1 MRTLVVLTLLPLCVI
16 GIQLALGLE
25 GVVGYSVYKLFL
37 LLPPLIYCHVKGIG
51 VWRNIFRPGNW
62 RNCLSAAVGLGAAA
76 VFIFW
81 GAYWL
86 LGDQLLD
93 KAMIAGKIGEQF
105 SVDSTTVLLVAPV
118 TIFLNSLL
126 EEFFYR
132 GFAFGQLVEKNRLLA
147 YLLPASAYTA
157 QHLLFIHHW
166 AEPLPMTIAVVS
178 LMVFALV
185 LQRIYKVADS
195 LVAPWVVHIL
205 GDVAM
210 MGVAITM
217 LRPFGT

>member
-1 MRTLVVLTLLPLCVI
+1 MKTLVVLTVLPLCVI
-16 GIQLALGLE
+16 GVQLALDLE
-25 GVVGYSVYKLFL
+25 GVEGYSIYKLFL
-37 LLPPLIYCHVKGIG
+37 LVPPLIYCHVKGIG
-51 VWRNIFRPGNW
+51 VWRDIFRPGNW
-62 RNCLSAAVGLGAAA
+62 QNHLPVAVGLGAAA

-86 LGDQLLD
+86 LGDLLLD
-93 KAMIAGKIGEQF
+93 KAMIAGKISEQF
-105 SVDSTTVLLVAPV
+105 SVTSTTVLMVAPV

-132 GFAFGQLVEKNRLLA
+132 GFAFGQLVQKNRLLA

-157 QHLLFIHHW
+157 QHMLFIYHW
-166 AEPLPMTIAVVS
+166 AEPLPMTIAVVG

-185 LQRIYKVADS
+185 LQKIYEAADS

-217 LRPFGT
+217 LRPFGA